1 MGCGRAGALMSA
13 RPVIANLLLLGYPL
27 LVHTAIVTGSVLL
40 LFAALVL
47 LGCNI
52 LAPWVVQGRTWAW
65 VMLLVV
71 VMLSL
76 LFVAQGE
83 SHLPL
88 YAAPVLIALA
98 MLWFFARTL
107 LPGRVP
113 MITRFATAIRGPLP
127 EPVSRYTRR
136 VTQLW
141 VVAFAGMALAN
152 ILLAVFAP
160 PVVWSL
166 FTNFINY
173 LLIGGLFVA
182 EWFYRGWVLR
192 DYESMTWREYMQAL
206 LQLDYRRLLV

>member
-1 MGCGRAGALMSA
+1 MGCGRVRALMSA

-27 LVHTAIVTGSVLL
+27 LVHAAIVTGSVLL

-47 LGCNI
+47 LGCNV
-52 LAPWVVQGRTWAW
+52 LAPWLVQGRAWAW
-65 VMLLVV
+65 AALLVV

-76 LFVAQGE
+76 LFVTQGE

-113 MITRFATAIRGPLP
+113 MITRFAAAIRGPLP
-127 EPVSRYTRR
+127 EPVSLYTRR

-152 ILLAVFAP
+152 ILLAMFAP

-182 EWFYRGWVLR
+182 EWCYRGWALR
-192 DYESMTWREYMQAL
+192 GYESMTWREYVQAL